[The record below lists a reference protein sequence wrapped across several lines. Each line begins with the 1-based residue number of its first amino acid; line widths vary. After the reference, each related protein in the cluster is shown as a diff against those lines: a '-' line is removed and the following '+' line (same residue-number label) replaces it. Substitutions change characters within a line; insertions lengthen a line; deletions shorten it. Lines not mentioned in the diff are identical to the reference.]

1 MEHWFLL
8 LFLSSLMILDEFDQ
22 NFWLKNVELSIFQH
36 NLRFDLIIL
45 TLLSS
50 ELQLKYAF
58 YSWFSYGEQNLEARK
73 AFEPRVF
80 QFQCHISLIMG
91 IVLLMHFSRYCDQS
105 SRNSSFISSYFEML
119 LNKWTDF
126 ITKQTSTSSELV
138 DNNCP
143 WGFIFETSFFDL
155 SFVAFFKSTN
165 GAFI

>member
-8 LFLSSLMILDEFDQ
+8 LFSSSLMILDEFDQ
-22 NFWLKNVELSIFQH
+22 NLWLKDVELSIFQH

-58 YSWFSYGEQNLEARK
+58 YSGFSYGEKNLEAGK
-73 AFEPRVF
+73 GFEPRVF
-80 QFQCHISLIMG
+80 RFQCRISLIMG
-91 IVLLMHFSRYCDQS
+91 IILLMHFSRYCHQS

-126 ITKQTSTSSELV
+126 ITK
-138 DNNCP
+138 
-143 WGFIFETSFFDL
+143 
-155 SFVAFFKSTN
+155 
-165 GAFI
+165 